1 MKPNK
6 IFLFLSLSLFL
17 FVLAACSLLPSGSI
31 PSEAEIATMVAA
43 TVMAG
48 GPAADTAPAA
58 TEVADAAA
66 DAIVPEMPV
75 YPIRVSFVNEAGN
88 LFVWSDGTPTP
99 MQLTTSGDVIDSYV
113 SFDGALVAFFRSGD
127 LFNYQL
133 DVINFDGTNQHTLFS
148 ASAIAGFPRPA
159 ESVNLVPGQVAW
171 VPGTHTLALNFQ
183 IQFEG
188 PGLAYTDS
196 LYLVDGDTGS
206 YVTLPMSSEAWH
218 FTYSPDGT
226 RLLISRPQGVD
237 LYLSS
242 GELVLANVITH
253 EFVNT
258 ASEFAW
264 VAQPTWKSDST
275 AIAVGIL
282 PVQPWGDDA
291 GASVV
296 YAASNTGAPIPAS
309 IYTVMK
315 YYGGFPNVTFDPS
328 LTHAAYAV
336 PIGLPSADNYALH
349 INTLDG
355 MSDSI
360 VYTGDVNDLPV
371 WSPDGAYYVFSVGN
385 PPSQQVLLGSFTSSL
400 LTLSAIPWLE
410 QVEWIDAARFVVST
424 HSGGYDSLLL
434 GDITG
439 SFSVIYNDPD
449 PTDFAS
455 LEFDIN

>member
-1 MKPNK
+1 MKPNVAS
-6 IFLFLSLSLFL
+6 LFLSLLLIVFA
-17 FVLAACSLLPSGSI
+17 LASCSLLPSGSI

-48 GPAADTAPAA
+48 GPAADSAPAA
-58 TEVADAAA
+58 TETAA
-66 DAIVPEMPV
+66 DAVVPEMPV

-88 LFVWSDGTPTP
+88 LFVWSDGTPAP
-99 MQLTTSGDVIDSYV
+99 VQLTTSGDVVNSYI

-159 ESVNLVPGQVAW
+159 DSVNLVPGQVAW
-171 VPGTHTLALNFQ
+171 VPGTHTLALNFRVQ
-183 IQFEG
+183 YEG
-188 PGLAYTDS
+188 PGLSYTDS

-206 YVTLPMSSEAWH
+206 YVTFPMTSGAWH

-226 RLLISRPQGVD
+226 RMLISRPQGVD
-237 LYLSS
+237 LYYSS

-264 VAQPTWKSDST
+264 VAQPTWRSDSS
-275 AIAVGIL
+275 AFAVGIL

-296 YAASNTGAPIPAS
+296 YAASNTGAPLPAS
-309 IYTVMK
+309 IFTVMK
-315 YYGGFPNVTFDPS
+315 YYGGDPVVTFDPS
-328 LTHAAYAV
+328 LAYAAYAV
-336 PIGLPSADNYALH
+336 PIGPLVDRNYALH

-355 MSDSI
+355 TSDTI
-360 VYTGDVNDLPV
+360 VYNGAINDLPV
-371 WSPDGAYYVFSVGN
+371 WSPDSAHYIYTVGD
-385 PPSQQVLLGSFTSSL
+385 PPIEQVLLGSFSASPL
-400 LTLSAIPWLE
+400 VLSAVTWVD
-410 QVEWIDAARFVVST
+410 QVEWIDDARFIVT
-424 HSGGYDSLLL
+424 NRSGDHDSLLL
-434 GDITG
+434 GTVVGD
-439 SFSVIYNDPD
+439 FSVIYNDPD
-449 PTDFAS
+449 ASDYPS
-455 LEFDIN
+455 LEFDINN

>member
-6 IFLFLSLSLFL
+6 FFLYLSLLL
-17 FVLAACSLLPSGSI
+17 FVFALAACSSLPSGSA

-48 GPAADTAPAA
+48 GPAADSAPAA
-58 TEVADAAA
+58 TEAA
-66 DAIVPEMPV
+66 DVVVPEMPV

-88 LFVWSDGTPTP
+88 LFVWSDGSPAP
-99 MQLTTSGDVIDSYV
+99 VQLTTSGDVIHSYV

-127 LFNYQL
+127 LLNYQL

-159 ESVNLVPGQVAW
+159 GSVNLAPGQVAW
-171 VPGTHTLALNFQ
+171 IPGTHTLALNFKVQ
-183 IQFEG
+183 YEG

-237 LYLSS
+237 LYYSS

-264 VAQPTWKSDST
+264 IAQPTWKSDSS
-275 AIAVGIL
+275 AFAVGIL

-291 GASVV
+291 GASAV
-296 YAASNTGAPIPAS
+296 YAASNMGAPIPAS
-309 IYTVMK
+309 INTVMK
-315 YYGGFPNVTFDPS
+315 YYGGDPVVTFDPG

-336 PIGLPSADNYALH
+336 PIGLPSAGNYALH

-355 MSDSI
+355 TSDTI
-360 VYTGDVNDLPV
+360 VYSGAIKDLPV
-371 WSPDGAYYVFSVGN
+371 WSLDGANYIFSVGL
-385 PPSQQVLLGSFTSSL
+385 PPAEQVYLGSLTGDPAL
-400 LTLSAIPWLE
+400 LPAVTWLN
-410 QVEWIDAARFVVST
+410 QVEWIDATRFVVST

-434 GDITG
+434 GNTSG

-449 PTDFAS
+449 PTPFAS